1 MKYYCNPIN
10 VPYAYS
16 FKKEPRDNFK
26 LTVNREAADP
36 SMVMYGEKYY
46 LFASMTG
53 SVWVSEDMVS
63 WKAYSLPGNLPIYDY
78 APDVRVIGEW
88 LYFTASNRG
97 VPCSFYRTKD
107 PIHGPYEEIKGT
119 MEYWDPN
126 LFLDD
131 DGRMYFYWGC
141 DNRTPI
147 WGVELDPQTMSPI
160 GEKKDLIKGNP
171 WSRGY
176 ERFGENHS
184 ENPRSEAEIDVC
196 FAKFLEDCGERAKD
210 IPKENYDMIRTTFA
224 NLPYI
229 EGAWMTKHDRKYYLQ
244 YACPGA
250 EINVYA
256 DGVYIGDSPLGPF
269 VPAESNPFSYKPG
282 GFLPGAGH
290 GSTMKDKEGRWWHT
304 ATMRIS
310 KNHVFERRVGI
321 WPCGFD
327 EEGTLYCNQRY
338 GDWPL
343 KADDIKENPWK
354 NPEWMLLSFRA
365 KVSSSGCVSGHE
377 ENYAVDENVQT
388 WWKADRC
395 NEPWIQ
401 MDLGDIMDVHAIQLN
416 FADDMEN
423 EIPCPGKMI
432 QTPDAERYI
441 DLNNHVTAWYLEGSL
456 DGRNWFMLEDKR
468 KTEGDMP
475 HDFLVWEEGKKIRQ
489 LRLTVIKVPYEQN
502 PSISGFRVFGTGNG
516 ERPKKP
522 VVKIKRISELDMM
535 IDVKGKE
542 NPLENVVG
550 YQILWGNSPDKL
562 YHSWMVMGEC
572 KNHRVG
578 ALVKGQQYYVR
589 VDAFNT
595 AGITEG
601 DTVFLCDDIST
612 LGEKS

>member
-1 MKYYCNPIN
+1 
-10 VPYAYS
+10 
-16 FKKEPRDNFK
+16 
-26 LTVNREAADP
+26 
-36 SMVMYGEKYY
+36 
-46 LFASMTG
+46 
-53 SVWVSEDMVS
+53 
-63 WKAYSLPGNLPIYDY
+63 
-78 APDVRVIGEW
+78 
-88 LYFTASNRG
+88 
-97 VPCSFYRTKD
+97 
-107 PIHGPYEEIKGT
+107 
-119 MEYWDPN
+119 
-126 LFLDD
+126 
-131 DGRMYFYWGC
+131 
-141 DNRTPI
+141 
-147 WGVELDPQTMSPI
+147 
-160 GEKKDLIKGNP
+160 
-171 WSRGY
+171 
-176 ERFGENHS
+176 
-184 ENPRSEAEIDVC
+184 
-196 FAKFLEDCGERAKD
+196 
-210 IPKENYDMIRTTFA
+210 
-224 NLPYI
+224 
-229 EGAWMTKHDRKYYLQ
+229 
-244 YACPGA
+244 
-250 EINVYA
+250 
-256 DGVYIGDSPLGPF
+256 
-269 VPAESNPFSYKPG
+269 
-282 GFLPGAGH
+282 
-290 GSTMKDKEGRWWHT
+290 
-304 ATMRIS
+304 
-310 KNHVFERRVGI
+310 
-321 WPCGFD
+321 
-327 EEGTLYCNQRY
+327 
-338 GDWPL
+338 
-343 KADDIKENPWK
+343 
-354 NPEWMLLSFRA
+354 MLLSFRA

-502 PSISGFRVFGTGNG
+502 PSISGYRVFGIGNG

>member
-1 MKYYCNPIN
+1 M
-10 VPYAYS
+10 
-16 FKKEPRDNFK
+16 
-26 LTVNREAADP
+26 
-36 SMVMYGEKYY
+36 
-46 LFASMTG
+46 
-53 SVWVSEDMVS
+53 
-63 WKAYSLPGNLPIYDY
+63 
-78 APDVRVIGEW
+78 
-88 LYFTASNRG
+88 
-97 VPCSFYRTKD
+97 
-107 PIHGPYEEIKGT
+107 
-119 MEYWDPN
+119 
-126 LFLDD
+126 
-131 DGRMYFYWGC
+131 
-141 DNRTPI
+141 
-147 WGVELDPQTMSPI
+147 
-160 GEKKDLIKGNP
+160 
-171 WSRGY
+171 
-176 ERFGENHS
+176 
-184 ENPRSEAEIDVC
+184 
-196 FAKFLEDCGERAKD
+196 
-210 IPKENYDMIRTTFA
+210 
-224 NLPYI
+224 
-229 EGAWMTKHDRKYYLQ
+229 
-244 YACPGA
+244 
-250 EINVYA
+250 YA

-502 PSISGFRVFGTGNG
+502 PSISGFRVFGIGNG

-589 VDAFNT
+589 VDAFNA